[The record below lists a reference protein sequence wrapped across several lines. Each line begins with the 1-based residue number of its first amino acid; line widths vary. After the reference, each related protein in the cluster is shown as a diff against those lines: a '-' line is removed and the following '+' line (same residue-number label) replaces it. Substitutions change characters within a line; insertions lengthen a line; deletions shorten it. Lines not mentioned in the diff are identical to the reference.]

1 MSMYEERHAEVLK
14 NEVKVINFKKYIK
27 DRCDGKYQP
36 YSEKMALFVN
46 DKNEG
51 ICVDYDGVGFECDM
65 NKNSVVEID
74 LYTCY
79 DEYNKEHPNEHLIC
93 CYPIGTTK
101 IKIESLLKEE
111 IESVTTFEEFF
122 TKRNYNDRCASNYE
136 NVIKI
141 LKKLNIITDVKGA
154 RL

>member
-1 MSMYEERHAEVLK
+1 MSMYEERHAEILK

-27 DRCDGKYQP
+27 DRCDGKYKP

-51 ICVDYDGVGFECDM
+51 ICVDYEGVGFQFDM
-65 NKNSVVEID
+65 NENSVVEID

-79 DEYNKEHPNEHLIC
+79 DEWNNEHPNEQKIC
-93 CYPIGTTK
+93 CFPIGTTK
-101 IKIESLLKEE
+101 IKIESLLKEPV
-111 IESVTTFEEFF
+111 ESVSTFEEFF
-122 TKRNYNDRCASNYE
+122 TKRNYNSRCASNYA

-141 LKKLNIITDVKGA
+141 LKELKIIK
-154 RL
+154 